1 MTLVTTLNF
10 SGRTAEALAFYQ
22 EALDAEVLFLL
33 RFAESPL
40 PPAAREG
47 LDDLVFHATFR
58 IADTVLM
65 ASDVGHTPG
74 QAAVSF
80 SGFSLALRL
89 QSVERAQSFFAA
101 LRKGGEVVI
110 PLARSEFT
118 SWYGIVID
126 RFGISWKLNVDE
138 AENA

>member
-1 MTLVTTLNF
+1 MVTTLNF
-10 SGRTAEALAFYQ
+10 SGRTADALAFYQ
-22 EALDAEVLFLL
+22 EALGAELLFLM
-33 RFAESPL
+33 RFEESPL
-40 PPAAREG
+40 PPAEREG

-65 ASDVGHTPG
+65 ASDAGHRPG
-74 QAAVSF
+74 QAVVPF

-89 QSVERAQSFFAA
+89 QSVERARSFFAA
-101 LRKGGEVVI
+101 LSKSGEVVI

-126 RFGISWKLNVDE
+126 RFGVSWKLNVDE
-138 AENA
+138 AGIA